1 MHGDAGMGKA
11 AAGQQA
17 DIRHMLGQ
25 YGAALARVKILRE
38 SVGRIEDR
46 VRKMN
51 REGYYAADV
60 VNKGKK
66 GKKPLGTTVVSGFR
80 NKEYDAACRTLDRR
94 KGMLRKEEQEMLELT
109 AEVEGYIA
117 GIADIEV
124 RNILTLYYVE
134 NLTWVQVAQR
144 MNAGRKKKYTEDSC
158 RHRHDRFFEKN
169 F

>member
-1 MHGDAGMGKA
+1 MHGDTGKGRA

-80 NKEYDAACRTLDRR
+80 NKEYDAA
-94 KGMLRKEEQEMLELT
+94 
-109 AEVEGYIA
+109 
-117 GIADIEV
+117 
-124 RNILTLYYVE
+124 
-134 NLTWVQVAQR
+134 
-144 MNAGRKKKYTEDSC
+144 
-158 RHRHDRFFEKN
+158 
-169 F
+169 